1 MSLEEVLIDELRDLY
16 SAELQLT
23 KALPKMQKAAKDP
36 ALKSSFMDHLEQ
48 TKGQV
53 ERLKTIFQHLGK
65 KPTGETCHG
74 MQGLIEEGQEAIGK
88 DLEPV
93 LKDIALTGAA
103 LRVEHYE
110 VAGYSTAILIAK
122 QLGQREI
129 VTLLNETLEEEK
141 ATAKLLVAG
150 SKPLL
155 KQAGTLGADE
165 EED

>member
-16 SAELQLT
+16 SAELQLI
-23 KALPKMQKAAKDP
+23 KAMPKLQKSVKDE
-36 ALKSSFMDHLEQ
+36 ALKNCLIDHQEQ

-53 ERLKTIFQHLGK
+53 ERLKTIFQQLGK

-74 MQGLIEEGQEAIGK
+74 MQGLVEEAQEALGK
-88 DLEPV
+88 DLEPA

-141 ATAKLLVAG
+141 ATAKLLVSG

-155 KQAGTLGADE
+155 KQAASAGS
-165 EED
+165 

>member
-23 KALPKMQKAAKDP
+23 KALPKMQKAAKDQT
-36 ALKSSFMDHLEQ
+36 LKNGFIDHLEQ
-48 TKGQV
+48 TKNQV

-74 MQGLIEEGQEAIGK
+74 MQGLVEEAQEAIGK
-88 DLEPV
+88 DLEPA

-122 QLGQREI
+122 RLGQREI

-141 ATAKLLVAG
+141 ATAKLLVGG

-155 KQAGTLGADE
+155 KQAVSIGS
-165 EED
+165 

>member
-23 KALPKMQKAAKDP
+23 KAMPKMMKAVTDQT
-36 ALKSSFMDHLEQ
+36 LKNSFTDHMEQ

-53 ERLKTIFQHLGK
+53 ERLKTIFQQLGK
-65 KPTGETCHG
+65 RPTGETCHG
-74 MQGLIEEGQEAIGK
+74 IQGLIEEGQESMEK

-103 LRVEHYE
+103 LRIEHYE
-110 VAGYSTAILIAK
+110 VAAYSTAILIAK

-129 VTLLNETLEEEK
+129 VTMLNESLEEEK
-141 ATAKLLVAG
+141 ATAKLLVRG

-155 KQAGTLGADE
+155 TQAGAAA
-165 EED
+165 

>member
-1 MSLEEVLIDELRDLY
+1 MSLEEVLVDELRDLY

-23 KALPKMQKAAKDP
+23 KALPKMVKAAKDQT
-36 ALKSSFMDHLEQ
+36 LKNGFIDHLEQ

-74 MQGLIEEGQEAIGK
+74 MQGLVEEAQETIEK
-88 DLEPV
+88 DLDPV

-129 VTLLNETLEEEK
+129 VTILNETLEEEK
-141 ATAKLLVAG
+141 ATAKLLVGG

-155 KQAGTLGADE
+155 KQAGAAA
-165 EED
+165 